1 MTDTTV
7 GPKNFGFKAKSFF
20 GGLTSRLAVAFSAW
34 ETRFTVPGL
43 GGGNRLGKEARFF
56 SSEVLL
62 SSPLIYRFIICS
74 YNDQ

>member
-43 GGGNRLGKEARFF
+43 GGGESTRERSSLLLLGSASFF
-56 SSEVLL
+56 PVN
-62 SSPLIYRFIICS
+62 I
-74 YNDQ
+74 